1 MHSNVI
7 LKTNASTK
15 RAGLFWTLM
24 SVMETSDM
32 TIEWEATRQAGC
44 RMVDKFAGSQVG
56 GEELESTI
64 EHPLFVGT
72 HSQVRRIGFQ

>member
-1 MHSNVI
+1 VI
-7 LKTNASTK
+7 LKTNGSTK

-32 TIEWEATRQAGC
+32 AIKWQATRQADW
-44 RMVDKFAGSQVG
+44 RMADSFAVSQVG